1 MSDRIEVMGRGFD
14 IVDIQHVSAAKDPG
28 DDMLLLKVQ
37 YKSRLGEVSEVRLTF
52 DAAAELIKKA
62 QGYLAQ

>member
-1 MSDRIEVMGRGFD
+1 MSDSIQVMGRGFD
-14 IVDIQHVSAAKDPG
+14 IVEILQVSKSKDPG

-37 YKSRLGEVSEVRLTF
+37 YKSRVGEVAEMRLTF
-52 DAAAELIKKA
+52 DAAAALIKKA